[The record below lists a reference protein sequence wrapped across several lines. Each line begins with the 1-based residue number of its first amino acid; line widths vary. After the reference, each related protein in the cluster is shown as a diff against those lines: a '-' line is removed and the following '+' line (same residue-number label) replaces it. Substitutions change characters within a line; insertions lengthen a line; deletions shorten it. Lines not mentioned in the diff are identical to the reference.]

1 MITKIYTVYDSKA
14 EAYLPPFYAP
24 TDGSAL
30 RSFATAAQTPDHEF
44 HKFASDYTLFAIGT
58 FDDQSATIEYH
69 TPRSLGVALE
79 YKNSQQ

>member
-30 RSFATAAQTPDHEF
+30 RSFETAANTPDHEF
-44 HKFASDYTLFAIGT
+44 NKYSADYTLFHLGT
-58 FDDQSATIEYH
+58 FDDQTATIEH
-69 TPRSLGVALE
+69 TTPRSLGVAIE
-79 YKNSQQ
+79 YKKND